1 MIIAESTP
9 SPAVRPPWVGNLARE
24 PILWIILAILIVGA
38 ATSPHYLSA
47 LNIQN
52 LLRNTALVGLLASGM
67 TVVLITGRI
76 DLSVAANMVF
86 SIIIGVVITAWIGS
100 ELGLRWIVKGNT
112 FAGSPLLFVVFSL
125 LTGIAVGAI
134 NGVGVA
140 YFKVASFIMTLV
152 SLTALRGLSYLATNG
167 APFYLK
173 GAFFNWLSDA
183 LWLGIPVSFVLLF
196 VLVLLAQSFLSRT
209 VAGNRLYAIGGNET
223 ATLYSGIKT
232 NRYIVAAFALSG
244 LFATMAGLVFT
255 ARLKSVEAAL
265 AQGYEL
271 TAIAIAVIGGVALAG
286 GTGSLWRVLLAA
298 VAFSAGL
305 NLLAMWGVPT
315 WYQNLTIG
323 AVLILA
329 VSLGRFQSKT

>member
-1 MIIAESTP
+1 MIITETTP
-9 SPAVRPPWVGNLARE
+9 APALRAPRLGHLVRE
-24 PILWIILAILIVGA
+24 PMLWLILAILILGA
-38 ATSPHYLSA
+38 LTSPHYLSA

-52 LLRNTALVGLLASGM
+52 LLRNAALVGLLATGM

-76 DLSVAANMVF
+76 DLSIAANMVF
-86 SIIIGVVITAWIGS
+86 SIIVGVVVTAWIGR
-100 ELGLRWIVKGNT
+100 EFGLRWMVKGNT
-112 FAGSPLLFVVFSL
+112 FAGSPLIFIAVSM
-125 LTGIAVGAI
+125 LTGIAIGAI
-134 NGVGVA
+134 NGIGVA
-140 YFKVASFIMTLV
+140 YLKVASFIMTLV

-173 GAFFNWLSDA
+173 GAVFNWLSDA
-183 LWLGIPVSFVLLF
+183 LWLGIPVSFLLLL
-196 VLVLLAQSFLSRT
+196 VLVLLAQAFLTRT

-244 LFATMAGLVFT
+244 LFATAAGLVFT

-271 TAIAIAVIGGVALAG
+271 TAIAIAVLGGVALSG
-286 GTGSLWRVLLAA
+286 GTGSLWRVLAAA

-305 NLLAMWGVPT
+305 NLLAIWGVPT

-329 VSLGRFQSKT
+329 VGLARFQRRT